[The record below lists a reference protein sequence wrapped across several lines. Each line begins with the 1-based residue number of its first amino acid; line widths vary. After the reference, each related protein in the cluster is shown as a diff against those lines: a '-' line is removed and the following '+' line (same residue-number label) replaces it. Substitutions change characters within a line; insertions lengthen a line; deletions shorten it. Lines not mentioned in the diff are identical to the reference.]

1 MVQDN
6 RGGTLARGKPKARG
20 TKPGGRRKGTWK
32 RVAIGLSILLL
43 LLLVPAGRMAWSWWK
58 LQRPYKGYPGPEKQV
73 SVEPGTSASEILQSL
88 EKAGVLADA
97 KLARTYFIYFLR
109 EPAIQAGEYLFK
121 GPLTTSQVL
130 RMLVRGEVV
139 SRFVTIIEGLTLEEI
154 ADQLARERLG
164 RREVFLDLMRSPRL
178 IADLDPDATDLE
190 GYLFPETYSFASGT
204 GEREIVGT
212 LVRTF
217 RRSYERE
224 VRPRLAN
231 GPPGR
236 SLRQVVTLASIVE
249 KEARVASER
258 PMIAAVYSNRLQR
271 GIGLAADPTVI
282 YVLKRLGRWN
292 GNLRREDLRLE
303 SPYNTYRWAGL
314 PPGPICS
321 PGLASLAAAADPA
334 DVPYLYF
341 VGRNDGTHVFAE
353 TLAEHNKN
361 VEIWQRRYWRNR
373 WTAERRERQGR
384 GGAGR

>member
-1 MVQDN
+1 LV
-6 RGGTLARGKPKARG
+6 RGKPKARG
-20 TKPGGRRKGTWK
+20 AKPGGRRKGGW
-32 RVAIGLSILLL
+32 RRIAIGLGILLL
-43 LLLVPAGRMAWSWWK
+43 LLLVPAGQMAWSWWK

-73 SVEPGTSASEILQSL
+73 AVEPGATAGQILQKL
-88 EKAGVLADA
+88 EKEGVLADA
-97 KLARTYFIYFLR
+97 DLARTYFIYFLR

-130 RMLVRGEVV
+130 DMLVRGQVV
-139 SRFVTIIEGLTLEEI
+139 SRSVTLIEGLTLEEI
-154 ADQLARERLG
+154 AERLARARFG

-178 IADLDPDATDLE
+178 IASLDPNAPDLE

-204 GEREIVGT
+204 GEREIVET

-217 RRSYERE
+217 RERWDRE
-224 VRPRLAN
+224 VRPRLAG

-236 SLRQVVTLASIVE
+236 SVRQVVTLASIVE
-249 KEARVASER
+249 KEARIASER
-258 PMIAAVYSNRLQR
+258 PLIAAVYSNRLER

-282 YVLKRLGRWN
+282 YALKRLDRWN
-292 GNLRREDLRLE
+292 GNLRRDDLRLD

-321 PGLASLAAAADPA
+321 PGLASLTAAADPQ

-353 TLAEHNKN
+353 TLQEHNRN
-361 VEIWQRRYWRNR
+361 VEIWQRQYWRKR
-373 WTAERRERQGR
+373 WAAERRARQEQGGTGR
-384 GGAGR
+384 